1 MISVKPLEV
10 QNWVL
15 PELPGLITDIL
26 LSLDDRFLYLVN
38 WLHGD
43 IRQYDITDI
52 KKPKLTGQVWVGGV
66 IKKGSQVEAVAED
79 GTTWQTELP
88 EIQVSASILYYK
100 HIYEK
105 KKFNLENYLMILL
118 NKCKAL

>member
-105 KKFNLENYLMILL
+105 KSLISKIIL
-118 NKCKAL
+118 